1 MTTKMKKNKIPKSSI
16 GQQLGL
22 DAFACAVS
30 PLSFGMNANE
40 MNLPISQR
48 FSAEIWGQKSTATPR
63 FSVGVDLHAKPKQRV
78 ESPLDISKALTQNE
92 LYRVAYL
99 PFVIAEVVWDYV
111 DTILDLACLLKLQ
124 QTKRL
129 CRAMRE
135 LRRDYDRSRAP
146 FIDDKSREVETEHMI
161 AFQDEFRAYFNKL
174 WLAVKFNLR
183 QRHGHL
189 EENYEMLVCAVHM
202 SMVCFKALRKFTNWA
217 DTLIESK
224 CGRANHSIMPDQ
236 IRRLGI
242 LLPEFA
248 GDCAID
254 LDTPEMDMWR
264 DTLYNH
270 IHSIEFTGFPKDV

>member
-1 MTTKMKKNKIPKSSI
+1 MNTNKINLT
-16 GQQLGL
+16 GQSRLNTLLAAQKG
-22 DAFACAVS
+22 VS
-30 PLSFGMNANE
+30 PSSAFFVCDPTPRCGFSLSPE
-40 MNLPISQR
+40 S
-48 FSAEIWGQKSTATPR
+48 STA
-63 FSVGVDLHAKPKQRV
+63 FGKLAKPKA
-78 ESPLDISKALTQNE
+78 ESPLDISKALTQEE

-111 DTILDLACLLKLQ
+111 DTILDLACVMRLQ
-124 QTKRL
+124 PTKRL

-135 LRRDYDRSRAP
+135 LRRDYDRSRSR

-174 WLAVKFNLR
+174 WLAVKSNLR
-183 QRHGHL
+183 QRHGQL
-189 EENYEMLVCAVHM
+189 EENSEMLVCSVHM
-202 SMVCFKALRKFTNWA
+202 AMVCFKALRKFTYWA
-217 DTLIESK
+217 DDLIESK

-248 GDCAID
+248 GNCQID
-254 LDTPEMDMWR
+254 LDTPEMEMWR

-270 IHSIEFTGFPKDV
+270 IHSIEFTGIPDKDTK